1 MDVFLTGATGYI
13 GGAIADALLRAG
25 HGVLGLARSD
35 KVTEVM
41 RARSI
46 SPLRGVLRDS
56 ASLTRGAQQADA
68 VIQAG
73 TTNSSDMDRVDIAAV
88 DAILV
93 GLKEPGSHSSIP
105 VGAGC
110 LATLGILS
118 LTKGLRPTHRRSLPG
133 VPPLSGGFSLPQ
145 HAAYAR

>member
-1 MDVFLTGATGYI
+1 MLVVQQELFAKDP
-13 GGAIADALLRAG
+13 D
-25 HGVLGLARSD
+25 GVLGLARSD
-35 KVTEVM
+35 KVAEVM

-46 SPLRGVLRDS
+46 SPLRGDLRDS

-88 DAILV
+88 DAMLMALEGTRKPFIYT
-93 GLKEPGSHSSIP
+93 S
-105 VGAGC
+105 GC